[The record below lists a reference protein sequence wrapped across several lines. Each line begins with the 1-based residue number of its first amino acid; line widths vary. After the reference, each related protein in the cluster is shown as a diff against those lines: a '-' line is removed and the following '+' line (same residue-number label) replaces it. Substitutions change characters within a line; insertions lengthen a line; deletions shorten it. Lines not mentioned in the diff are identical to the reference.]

1 MSTRFVSYL
10 EQVKIRCTSAAGI
23 RSSGGRVEEKQRL
36 VTQQQPRLSGQ
47 GLGDPQPLLL
57 PAGQQPDRRVRVVQ
71 RADRR
76 LGKRPYGGGR
86 VAAASGVARS

>member
-47 GLGDPQPLLL
+47 GLGDLSRCCCP
-57 PAGQQPDRRVRVVQ
+57 PDSSPI
-71 RADRR
+71 
-76 LGKRPYGGGR
+76 G
-86 VAAASGVARS
+86 ASA